1 MAELEIDIEVED
13 GVISGTLVTDEQ
25 FLSNTVSIIIAGSG
39 PTDRNGNQEALQ
51 NHSLEKISTSLL
63 SHQYA
68 SFRFDKRA
76 LADHIFHHY

>member
-39 PTDRNGNQEALQ
+39 PTDRNGNQKALQ
-51 NHSLEKISTSLL
+51 NHS
-63 SHQYA
+63 
-68 SFRFDKRA
+68 
-76 LADHIFHHY
+76 